1 MRSLLFASCIAVV
14 AAAAPYARSAAEPE
28 PKDERYVSM
37 NDFGG
42 VGLLQTRTARFGPDG
57 LLDVGGSFVD
67 EYFRY
72 YVTLHALPWLEGTFR
87 YTDIRNRLYSNVFS
101 YSGSQ
106 SYKDKGAD
114 IKIRLVKERRLIPQI
129 AVGLQDGLGTGQF
142 QSEYLVASKRFLD
155 LDLSFGI
162 AWGYLA
168 HGGSWRNPLIDVWGR
183 FSDRTE
189 NRAGGGRPSLKSY
202 FSGATVAPFFGVEYR
217 TPVDGLTLKLEY
229 EGNDYRNEPLGNAF
243 EASTPLNFGFNYRP
257 FPWFDVSLAY
267 ERGNSITSRLSL
279 RHVLHDPGLPKFDP
293 PPPAV
298 RIRPRGIARI
308 PPAEPSEGPEAAT
321 GPRSGQEPEPA
332 ASRHGETDSPI
343 AESVDELFV
352 SLERAGFDIQE
363 IELTHGEARIVV
375 ENDLGGDVKGI
386 AERVAGDVAAHLPV
400 PIERVTFSSVGGEAG
415 IDASRDRVTVH
426 VASTTGPEP
435 DTPVGAARATA
446 GDRPGFG
453 GIERDSAVES
463 ETGEV
468 AATRSDTGPDVTS
481 GREPLGT
488 AQPPL
493 SPLSRDDQARI
504 ATALFEELAKEE
516 ILGEALRITGRSAV
530 VYTASGRF
538 RQFARNAGRTLR
550 VAANVLPD
558 SIEELTVAS
567 LHKGIETNRV
577 KIWRKDLE
585 NAANGLGSAE
595 EVWGRA
601 EVLPGRPD
609 RPRDVIVNPD
619 RYPRLFWGIGPAFRQ
634 HIGGPERFILYQVYA
649 RANAELDVLPG
660 LTIGAAYGQNVY
672 SQFGAI
678 RQESDSV
685 LPRVRS
691 DIKEYLQRGESGIV
705 RLQAD
710 YAFSPLREVYAR
722 LSAGLFEEMFGG
734 VGGEVLYRPFTSRLA
749 LGAEWNWVRQRDF
762 DASLKFR
769 DYDTGTGHFS
779 VYYQWP
785 WYDILSI
792 VNVGRYL
799 ARDDGATFNFSREFD
814 SGVRMGAW
822 FTLTNVSAEEFGE
835 GSFDKGFFIN
845 IPFDL
850 LLPRST
856 TSSGHIAYRPLT
868 RDGGQMVHVSTR
880 LYDRTGGANLNTVAR
895 DWDRFMD

>member
-1 MRSLLFASCIAVV
+1 MLHPVRSLLFASCIVA

-67 EYFRY
+67 RYFRY

-87 YTDIRNRLYSNVFS
+87 YTDIRNRFA
-101 YSGSQ
+101 GGH

-114 IKIRLVKERRLIPQI
+114 IKIRLIKERRLIPQI
-129 AVGLQDGLGTGQF
+129 AVGLQDGLGTGLF
-142 QSEYLVASKRFLD
+142 DGEYVVASKRFLD

-168 HGGSWRNPLIDVWGR
+168 RGGSWRNPLIDLWSG
-183 FSDRTE
+183 FADRTGR
-189 NRAGGGRPSLKSY
+189 RAGGGRPSLKSY

-217 TPVDGLTLKLEY
+217 TPMDGLTLKLEY
-229 EGNDYRNEPLGNAF
+229 EGNDYRDEPLGNAF

-257 FPWFDVSLAY
+257 FSWFDVSLAY
-267 ERGNSITSRLSL
+267 ERGNSIMSRLSL
-279 RHVLHDPGLPKFDP
+279 RHALHDPGVPKFDP
-293 PPPAV
+293 PPPPV

-308 PPAEPSEGPEAAT
+308 PPTEPPEDPEAAT
-321 GPRSGQEPEPA
+321 GPRSGQEPDPSAGRRVEA
-332 ASRHGETDSPI
+332 DSPI
-343 AESVDELFV
+343 AESVDGVFV
-352 SLERAGFDIQE
+352 SLERAGFDVRG
-363 IELTHGEARIVV
+363 IELTHEEARVIVG
-375 ENDLGGDVKGI
+375 NDLGGDMAGI
-386 AERVAGDVAAHLPV
+386 AERVAGDVAARLPM
-400 PIERVTFSSVGGEAG
+400 PIERVTFSGVGGEAG
-415 IDASRDRVTVH
+415 VDASHDRITVR
-426 VASTTGPEP
+426 VASAAGSNGMAETA
-435 DTPVGAARATA
+435 AAR
-446 GDRPGFG
+446 GD
-453 GIERDSAVES
+453 DA
-463 ETGEV
+463 
-468 AATRSDTGPDVTS
+468 PDVTS
-481 GREPLGT
+481 GRKPSET
-488 AQPPL
+488 VRPPL
-493 SPLSRDDQARI
+493 SGDDRERI
-504 ATALFEELAKEE
+504 AAALFEELAKEE
-516 ILGEALRITGRSAV
+516 ILGEALHIAGRSAV

-538 RQFARNAGRTLR
+538 RQFARNVGRTLR

-567 LHKGIETNRV
+567 LRKGIETNRV

-585 NAANGLGSAE
+585 DAANGLGSPE
-595 EVWGRA
+595 EVWARA
-601 EVLPGRPD
+601 EILPGRPG
-609 RPRDVIVNPD
+609 RPRDAIVNPD
-619 RYPRLFWGIGPAFRQ
+619 RYPRLSWGVGPGFRQ
-634 HIGGPERFILYQVYA
+634 HIGGHEEFILYQLRA

-660 LTIGAAYGQNVY
+660 LTIGAAYAQNVY
-672 SQFGAI
+672 SQFGKI
-678 RQESDSV
+678 RAESDSV

-691 DIKEYLQRGESGIV
+691 DIKEYLQHGESGIV

-710 YAFSPLREVYAR
+710 YVFSPLREVYAR

-734 VGGEVLYRPFTSRLA
+734 VSGEVLYRPFASRLA

-762 DASLKFR
+762 DMSLKFR
-769 DYDTGTGHFS
+769 DYDVGTGHFS

-799 ARDDGATFNFSREFD
+799 ARDDGATFNLSREFD

-822 FTLTNVSAEEFGE
+822 FTLTDVSAEEFGE

-850 LLPRST
+850 LLLRST
-856 TSSGHIAYRPLT
+856 TDSGNLAFRSIT

-880 LYDRTGGANLNTVAR
+880 LYDRTGSANLNAVAR
-895 DWDRFMD
+895 DWDRLMD